1 MYPLDHKVLIDNKFW
16 DADTD
21 PPPENWG
28 SFSPSGWTGD
38 QTPDCSIQVRII
50 FRFTRQAPSTN
61 FRSMAGANWSGR
73 IPASCTGAAG
83 SLGPETI
90 AAVGV
95 PFGQDSGPS
104 GPNLIRFR
112 VSDMAGQSSIS
123 GDLAAAVDSAPP
135 TAPPGLWSTSHTP
148 GTWSNAPT
156 VSAQWNPA
164 SDSGSGVAGY
174 SIQWDHVPDSLPDLS
189 LDTTAVVNTSSPLA
203 DAANWY
209 LHVRA
214 IDEAGNGSSGGAH
227 LGPFLIDTVP
237 PNSSVVSLD
246 PWQDDIFIDVGWGD
260 WGGSGSAIVSYD
272 VRVVDEYGGNQ
283 TVIDWLTDT
292 TLTGLTFTGARG
304 HHYSFSSRARDEAG
318 NVESYPVQPDATT
331 NVGRDVTVWIR
342 DESGASVSEPRCT
355 SKAISSVSQ
364 AASAPSPRLRRW
376 SATRSSPCRR
386 FTKSRRVKPGHSNY
400 GSSNWAW
407 RAYQTNLGFTPAG
420 VPQPHTVGDI
430 HATQQLTVRR
440 DRALIGFH
448 MLVSVQFDATP
459 AFLANLRQGLEI
471 ASDFLYDVGD
481 GWFFFEVVEV
491 FDNGAF
497 FASGCDMEVHAS
509 INGRA
514 NAGRAGITTGVDAHI
529 NMARY
534 GEQIT
539 NSWAVG
545 SGART
550 IIHEVGHY
558 GLHLYDEYLARDNV
572 SWSHC
577 ATDFGTT
584 PVDRRASIMFDQNTA
599 SEMCTD
605 VDPNHQH
612 RSQTQHDAQTGGETT
627 WETTQRIYSDS
638 TSPERWR
645 ILTPDDRL
653 AVMPGP
659 DGLPI
664 SSWTRVYVTD
674 ADSGACAPFTVTL
687 VETQLGSPAAQAK
700 IWLDR
705 PFRQPDLVQ
714 GFTNAAGQIEIVGA
728 HNGDVLTAKK
738 G

>member
-1 MYPLDHKVLIDNKFW
+1 M
-16 DADTD
+16 
-21 PPPENWG
+21 
-28 SFSPSGWTGD
+28 
-38 QTPDCSIQVRII
+38 
-50 FRFTRQAPSTN
+50 
-61 FRSMAGANWSGR
+61 
-73 IPASCTGAAG
+73 
-83 SLGPETI
+83 
-90 AAVGV
+90 
-95 PFGQDSGPS
+95 
-104 GPNLIRFR
+104 
-112 VSDMAGQSSIS
+112 
-123 GDLAAAVDSAPP
+123 
-135 TAPPGLWSTSHTP
+135 
-148 GTWSNAPT
+148 
-156 VSAQWNPA
+156 
-164 SDSGSGVAGY
+164 
-174 SIQWDHVPDSLPDLS
+174 
-189 LDTTAVVNTSSPLA
+189 
-203 DAANWY
+203 
-209 LHVRA
+209 
-214 IDEAGNGSSGGAH
+214 
-227 LGPFLIDTVP
+227 
-237 PNSSVVSLD
+237 
-246 PWQDDIFIDVGWGD
+246 
-260 WGGSGSAIVSYD
+260 
-272 VRVVDEYGGNQ
+272 
-283 TVIDWLTDT
+283 
-292 TLTGLTFTGARG
+292 
-304 HHYSFSSRARDEAG
+304 
-318 NVESYPVQPDATT
+318 
-331 NVGRDVTVWIR
+331 
-342 DESGASVSEPRCT
+342 
-355 SKAISSVSQ
+355 SK
-364 AASAPSPRLRRW
+364 
-376 SATRSSPCRR
+376 ATRSSRTPPRTSVATSPCGSATRVAPPSPEPKVY
-386 FTKSRRVKPGHSNY
+386 FEGDFLGLTGGVGTITAPSALVGDEVIALSQVHEEPAVKPGHSNY

-481 GWFFFEVVEV
+481 GQFFFEVVEV

-738 G
+738 GGREGSTLVNCTQMAGRTPLTIEPTVFDLDVAVFVAADDTVRIDVAASVPLAASPLVELWQSGSAATTAVDMSYIPDLGLYTGQVDLDDALQAGGYVSALAADQSSNTVSELQEFELHEVTTDGAASRCTRPTAPLSWFSHRGASLRTPLSRSGPWRPHLPRRMSCCASARRTTSHFLKEVLSKRRSLCCAMASTQSRDSVHRASTSIDGMTMVTNGCPWELHTTKPPECWRSRWTNSVCTPCSAIRARFSPTVLKLATRRGGRARPTSRDWHQAQR